1 MKKKPLNPSDVKID
15 FQLDIVFVGL
25 YIYGSKTECKKVL
38 VHQPPFTH
46 KHLPLTQ
53 ITTNQL
59 QTTIN
64 VIIVRDG
71 GQKASALMK
80 LTIK

>member
-46 KHLPLTQ
+46 KHLPL
-53 ITTNQL
+53 N
-59 QTTIN
+59 
-64 VIIVRDG
+64 
-71 GQKASALMK
+71 
-80 LTIK
+80 